1 MNKKELHPS
10 IQKFKGFVKKNP
22 KLIQDVRKGKYTWQE
37 LYEDWVL
44 LGEEDP
50 RWFEFREDGKKEA
63 ETAELKTDLI
73 GQIVGAVKKMD
84 ADQID
89 HHIKN
94 LSQALSAIQ
103 GVISQFQSSKQG
115 NMTQKKEQP
124 PHHPFMFRK
133 D

>member
-10 IQKFKGFVKKNP
+10 IQKFKGFVTKNP

-50 RWFEFREDGKKEA
+50 RWFEFREDEKKETEAA
-63 ETAELKTDLI
+63 EQKTDLI
-73 GQIVGAVKKMD
+73 GQIVDAVKKMD
-84 ADQID
+84 ANQID

-94 LSQALSAIQ
+94 LSQALSSIQ
-103 GVISQFQSSKQG
+103 GVISQFQSSKLG
-115 NMTQKKEQP
+115 NTAQKKEQP
-124 PHHPFMFRK
+124 PHPFMFRK